1 VAQLREGERQTP
13 PPAVRLGITSRR
25 LSLEEILAR
34 RLFPW
39 RQELEGWLG
48 RFYRGEIPTRC
59 LPRIRTHTLRY
70 AA

>member
-1 VAQLREGERQTP
+1 
-13 PPAVRLGITSRR
+13 VRLGITSRR